1 MKKIILSAASLAVAA
16 VASVSVVPTNAEA
29 VPAFARQT
37 GAACLNC
44 HFQVIPRLAAMGRE
58 FRANGMVDAS
68 IDLIE
73 DDHLSLPATFGASV
87 LFKARMGTNDNNNN
101 WDSGN
106 SSAFQYPDEAAL
118 LMGGRLGE
126 HTGAL
131 AEWAGGP
138 LSYKVVQMF
147 EAGDAMVGVV
157 LASTDA
163 LGTAYAFNNPSNALV
178 RNIRGSQ
185 FRPGFLRN
193 SSVQQGVTGYGAYY
207 SSDMI
212 HVGVAQ
218 FINNFEFN
226 PSGPAGNAAMQ
237 LGQGL
242 ISFDL
247 AWIGDVA
254 GFDTVASL
262 YSITGTQ
269 KHKAESTI
277 AGEAGTNANG
287 AVEEYSETTTGVA
300 LQMQGEVGDTLAG
313 LYVVVQVAGE
323 QKDNTG
329 AVTADLTGFNLLG
342 TYSINPS
349 SLVKVGYSS
358 TTDAAGATDVTNDT
372 IVIGAIYDLVQNFSL
387 DLEYASTTGDSPD
400 NSSTTLLFEYVF

>member
-16 VASVSVVPTNAEA
+16 VASVSVVPTTAEA

-58 FRANGMVDAS
+58 FRANAFVDAS
-68 IDLIE
+68 IDMIE

-87 LFKARMGTNDNNNN
+87 LFKARMGSNDNNNN

-106 SSAFQYPDEAAL
+106 SNAFQYPDEAAL

-138 LSYKVVQMF
+138 LSYKVVQIF
-147 EAGDAMVGVV
+147 EAGDGVVGAV

-163 LGTAYAFNNPSNALV
+163 LGAAYAFNDPSNALV

-185 FRPGFLRN
+185 FRPGFLKN
-193 SSVQQGVTGYGAYY
+193 SSVQTGVSGYGAYY
-207 SSDMI
+207 STDML

-218 FINNFEFN
+218 FVRNYDAN
-226 PSGPAGNAAMQ
+226 PSGPEGNAAMQ

-242 ISFDL
+242 IYFSAAWKGDL
-247 AWIGDVA
+247 A

-262 YSITGTQ
+262 YSVSGTQ
-269 KHKAESTI
+269 THRLDGDPA
-277 AGEAGTNANG
+277 NAP
-287 AVEEYSETTTGVA
+287 EDYSETTTGVA
-300 LQMQGEVGDTLAG
+300 LQMQGEIGDSLAG
-313 LYVVVQVAGE
+313 LYAVVQFAGE
-323 QKDNTG
+323 QKDNAG

-342 TYSINPS
+342 TYSLNPS
-349 SLVKVGYSS
+349 SLVKVGYSN
-358 TTDAAGATDVTNDT
+358 TTDGAGATDVSNNT
-372 IVIGAIYDLVQNFSL
+372 VVVGFIYDLVQNFSL
-387 DLEYASTTGDSPD
+387 DFEYNSTSGDSPS
-400 NSSTTLLFEYVF
+400 NTSSTLLFEYVF